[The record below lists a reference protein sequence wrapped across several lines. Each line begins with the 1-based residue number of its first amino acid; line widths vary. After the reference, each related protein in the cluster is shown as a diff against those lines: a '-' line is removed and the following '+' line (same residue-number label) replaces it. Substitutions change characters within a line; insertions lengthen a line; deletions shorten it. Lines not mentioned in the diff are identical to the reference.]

1 MVLEIISS
9 NGTNPVLVLE
19 FSPLRGRGMLIKSL
33 QKICQ
38 RITDTLFRRGG
49 TRGLT
54 RGFRSDDDAK
64 KPLQLEHFADL
75 GRAVVVVAHPDDEVF
90 CSGLICALKHL
101 GCHVTVLCLTRGE
114 GGPCDGFPREEL
126 GEIRSGEMQESCDE
140 LGVDELVFLGHL
152 DPLAKGSKVYAPD
165 VSVEAL
171 ALQICEYL
179 EGADLVLSHGSS
191 GEYWHPAHLLVF
203 GAVKQVIDSIG
214 EPTPTWMTFLARQLG
229 HPLPN
234 LVNWDDPAFLRVDNT
249 SYQDAR
255 RRSLECHRSQ
265 LGLFGRF
272 AGGDHRDFIRLTARE
287 AYALQKWG
295 DLQVAEAADKGER

>member
-126 GEIRSGEMQESCDE
+126 GEIR
-140 LGVDELVFLGHL
+140 
-152 DPLAKGSKVYAPD
+152 
-165 VSVEAL
+165 
-171 ALQICEYL
+171 
-179 EGADLVLSHGSS
+179 
-191 GEYWHPAHLLVF
+191 
-203 GAVKQVIDSIG
+203 
-214 EPTPTWMTFLARQLG
+214 
-229 HPLPN
+229 
-234 LVNWDDPAFLRVDNT
+234 
-249 SYQDAR
+249 
-255 RRSLECHRSQ
+255 
-265 LGLFGRF
+265 
-272 AGGDHRDFIRLTARE
+272 
-287 AYALQKWG
+287 
-295 DLQVAEAADKGER
+295 